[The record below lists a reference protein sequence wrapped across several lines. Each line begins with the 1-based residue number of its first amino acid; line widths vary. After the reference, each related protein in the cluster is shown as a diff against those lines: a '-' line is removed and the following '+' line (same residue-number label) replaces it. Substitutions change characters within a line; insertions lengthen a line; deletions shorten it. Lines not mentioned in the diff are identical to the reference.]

1 MNSGTDRPPVAR
13 LHIWQFQ
20 FVRDVLFIVAIAML
34 VWLGYLMRAV
44 TVPLLVALLLAYL
57 FEPLVSRLASHPRLN
72 RPVVVAG
79 LLCSVGVV
87 FLLVMVIVI
96 SAVVSQTTRFIDEV
110 REGRFQE
117 RIVLIRDYIPEE
129 HRERAEEW
137 FEWLFGPPE
146 EDQPHDPERDGVMD
160 DEAAIPAE
168 ETENEFAEQPTP
180 PPDALDQPPVDRDEA
195 WLRAIIRDEIERAGP
210 PDHER
215 TFAAPAIDW
224 LGIARG
230 GVGAVWDILLVII
243 QIGFI
248 AFLIPFYFFF
258 FSVWYPGIVA
268 FFDGLI
274 PSSKRSRSRELLT
287 KMDNVIAGF
296 VRGRIIVAIIMGIMF
311 GIGWQIVGVPYA
323 IVLGII
329 TGIFC
334 IVPFLG
340 VIGVPIAVGL
350 LFFHQLDPDEG
361 LQMAWWA
368 IILWPTVVFTVVQF
382 IESYALT
389 PIIAGKATN
398 LDPVTMVVA
407 VIAGGAI
414 MGIYGMLLAIPVAAC
429 LKIIIMEVLLPKVR
443 AWTEGRAADPL
454 PIEE

>member
-1 MNSGTDRPPVAR
+1 MKRKTMPPQPAAAEV
-13 LHIWQFQ
+13 
-20 FVRDVLFIVAIAML
+20 D
-34 VWLGYLMRAV
+34 
-44 TVPLLVALLLAYL
+44 P
-57 FEPLVSRLASHPRLN
+57 
-72 RPVVVAG
+72 
-79 LLCSVGVV
+79 
-87 FLLVMVIVI
+87 
-96 SAVVSQTTRFIDEV
+96 TTIE
-110 REGRFQE
+110 
-117 RIVLIRDYIPEE
+117 
-129 HRERAEEW
+129 
-137 FEWLFGPPE
+137 
-146 EDQPHDPERDGVMD
+146 ERD
-160 DEAAIPAE
+160 
-168 ETENEFAEQPTP
+168 EQ
-180 PPDALDQPPVDRDEA
+180 
-195 WLRAIIRDEIERAGP
+195 WLRSIIREEIERAGAADDEP
-210 PDHER
+210 I
-215 TFAAPAIDW
+215 FAAPAIDW

-258 FSVWYPGIVA
+258 FSVWYPGIVK
-268 FFDGLI
+268 FLDGLI
-274 PSSKRSRSRELLT
+274 PSSKRSRAKELLT

-340 VIGVPIAVGL
+340 VIGVPIAIGL
-350 LFFHQLDPDEG
+350 LFFHQLDPEEG

-414 MGIYGMLLAIPVAAC
+414 MGIYGMLLAIPVAA
-429 LKIIIMEVLLPKVR
+429 MSEDHHHGSAP
-443 AWTEGRAADPL
+443 AEGPRLDRRPRGRSAAD
-454 PIEE
+454 

>member
-1 MNSGTDRPPVAR
+1 MAR

-20 FVRDVLFIVAIAML
+20 SVRDVLLIVAIAAL
-34 VWLGYLMRAV
+34 IWLGYLMRAV
-44 TVPLLVALLLAYL
+44 TIPLLVALLLAYL
-57 FEPLVSRLASHPRLN
+57 FEPIVSRLVSHPKIN
-72 RPVVVAG
+72 RPVAVGG

-87 FLLVMVIVI
+87 VVLVMILVT

-117 RIVLIRDYIPEE
+117 RIVLIRDYIPEDQ
-129 HRERAEEW
+129 RAMTDEW
-137 FEWLFGPPE
+137 FEWLFGSSDD
-146 EDQPHDPERDGVMD
+146 EDKPDQQRDGSHDETLDENEPD
-160 DEAAIPAE
+160 DVAAQRPDESAPAE
-168 ETENEFAEQPTP
+168 TASTAA
-180 PPDALDQPPVDRDEA
+180 DARDEQ
-195 WLRAIIRDEIERAGP
+195 WLRGLIRDEIERASE
-210 PDHER
+210 DDE
-215 TFAAPAIDW
+215 AIVSPAIDW

-230 GVGAVWDILLVII
+230 GAGAVWDMLLAAV

-248 AFLIPFYFFF
+248 LFLIPFYFFF

-274 PSSKRSRSRELLT
+274 PSSKRSRANELFT

-296 VRGRIIVAIIMGIMF
+296 VRGRIIVAIIMGVMF
-311 GIGWQIVGVPYA
+311 GIGWQLCGVPYA
-323 IVLGII
+323 IVLGLI

-350 LFFHQLDPDEG
+350 LFFHQLDPDDG

-389 PIIAGKATN
+389 PLIAGKATN

-414 MGIYGMLLAIPVAAC
+414 MGVYGMLLAIPVAAC
-429 LKIIIMEVLLPKVR
+429 LKIIIMDVLLPKVR
-443 AWTEGRAADPL
+443 DWTAGRAADPL
-454 PIEE
+454 PIDE